1 MNGLKQTNCHPTQ
14 KNQFFPC
21 TTKVLRR
28 ITCPLA
34 FPMLRIESINVKGKA
49 SIKFVVILFDENLTW
64 KDHINTM
71 DNKISKN
78 IGLISNIKCVRQ
90 NHITN
95 YIHYYLNYAKSWD
108 STDKAKLIQL
118 KHLKQIHLKQKHDI
132 CLICNENKFMYTTL
146 LMWFLHAECFSNNI
160 QKIIVFMYMIFL
172 QMNLPILPKDI

>member
-1 MNGLKQTNCHPTQ
+1 MNEWFKANKLSPNTKKSVFSLYNKSTQ
-14 KNQFFPC
+14 KDNLPPGFSN
-21 TTKVLRR
+21 TKN
-28 ITCPLA
+28 
-34 FPMLRIESINVKGKA
+34 SINVKGKA
-49 SIKFVVILFDENLTW
+49 RIKFVVILFDENLTW